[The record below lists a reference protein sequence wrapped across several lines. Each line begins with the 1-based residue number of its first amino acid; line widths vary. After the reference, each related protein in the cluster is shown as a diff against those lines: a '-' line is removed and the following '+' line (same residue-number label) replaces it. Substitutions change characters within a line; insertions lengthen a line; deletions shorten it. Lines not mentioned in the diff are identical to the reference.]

1 MCPLTDT
8 AFSAPQDDKPS
19 LGLSMS
25 AERFALGA
33 HLLSERNGYIHHG
46 IYSGNGNVIHY
57 AGFTR
62 SRRPG
67 PVEEVSLECFSSGK
81 AVRVGDDMGARYRG
95 HMALARARSRIGER
109 RYSLLRNNCEH
120 FCTWCITGI
129 ARSEQVRD
137 CLRHPRS
144 AARTLA
150 QMVRQWVCRVE
161 MNSCMEG
168 SSPCAKT

>member
-1 MCPLTDT
+1 MRPLTET
-8 AFSAPQDDKPS
+8 AFSAPQDDNPS
-19 LGLSMS
+19 SGLSMS

-33 HLLSERNGYIHHG
+33 HLLSERNGYVHHG
-46 IYSGNGNVIHY
+46 LYSGNGNVIHY

-81 AVRVGDDMGARYRG
+81 AVRVGNDMGAPYRG
-95 HMALARARSRIGER
+95 YVALARARSRIGER

-129 ARSEQVRD
+129 ARSEQVRE
-137 CLRHPRS
+137 CLRHPRN

-150 QMVRQWVCRVE
+150 LMVRQWVRRDE
-161 MNSCMEG
+161 MTSCMEG
-168 SSPCAKT
+168 FRPSAQT